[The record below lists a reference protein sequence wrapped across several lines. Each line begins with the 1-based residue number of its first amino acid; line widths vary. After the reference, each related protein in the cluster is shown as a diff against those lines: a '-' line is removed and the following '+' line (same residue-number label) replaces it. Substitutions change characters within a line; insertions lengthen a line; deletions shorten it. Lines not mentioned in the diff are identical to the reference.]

1 MHVNGVTYDF
11 GLGKQNGVR
20 PQTGFAWCSSSM
32 KEELSKLSVWPIRA
46 RTSSWLILLIAL
58 QDFYSLKNVAK
69 KLKNQQ
75 TFESLVVKKNGIVSV
90 IFVMLVS

>member
-11 GLGKQNGVR
+11 GLGKQHGVR

-69 KLKNQQ
+69 KLINKIYFSQIRN
-75 TFESLVVKKNGIVSV
+75 
-90 IFVMLVS
+90 